1 MTTTGQRT
9 IPACDG
15 SQTPWKPLR
24 RRRVPLI
31 PVIIYL
37 FYVFKNMPT
46 DVPPARDRLKSKLP
60 PTKHVIPDAPLPPG
74 LTQSE
79 TPLRTESD
87 INDKDELCYD
97 GKLRFYELAST
108 LKLFLGDGGKSPSS
122 VTVFAAA
129 SLGSVSDLLP
139 LACCMANARVDYGR
153 WSTDGRMEQAVAAV
167 LPYVRAYLRPQILI
181 TQGETFEDQ
190 FFLRAVRTAQ
200 DHGMAYIALPR
211 VARDLI
217 WMAALGSHALQK
229 PESAG
234 SAIRLIKSLAQAD
247 FLGFSP
253 GLTIELPSHVDPE
266 LLRFLE
272 EMKRPSGMFSKI
284 SVRRRIQS
292 HQMSPGEPSLCAVEA
307 FYPQDP
313 TLSHV
318 LVLSPN
324 VELAPSFFLYLMYDI
339 LLMGISLELPS
350 SRLTDIEPF
359 KQPNTEDIQFRPT
372 PSTHLGHCPYKW
384 LELHSFLR
392 HRLAPVAD
400 AETKSSVEEKI
411 IPRIYPAFMG
421 YLLELI
427 RARGYYLLYPAFYN
441 NGSFLSRLS
450 TVNCSSYQGNF
461 LRALQISDSVLIQE
475 MEQYRRQFRLH
486 LGGCQGP
493 ENDGVA
499 RELFCAE

>member
-1 MTTTGQRT
+1 
-9 IPACDG
+9 
-15 SQTPWKPLR
+15 
-24 RRRVPLI
+24 
-31 PVIIYL
+31 
-37 FYVFKNMPT
+37 
-46 DVPPARDRLKSKLP
+46 
-60 PTKHVIPDAPLPPG
+60 
-74 LTQSE
+74 
-79 TPLRTESD
+79 
-87 INDKDELCYD
+87 
-97 GKLRFYELAST
+97 
-108 LKLFLGDGGKSPSS
+108 
-122 VTVFAAA
+122 
-129 SLGSVSDLLP
+129 
-139 LACCMANARVDYGR
+139 
-153 WSTDGRMEQAVAAV
+153 MEQAVAAV

-229 PESAG
+229 YDVHIEFLIHAEPESAG

-339 LLMGISLELPS
+339 LY
-350 SRLTDIEPF
+350 
-359 KQPNTEDIQFRPT
+359 
-372 PSTHLGHCPYKW
+372 YKYFGPVC
-384 LELHSFLR
+384 HATCQIDGYFARTSIVASYR
-392 HRLAPVAD
+392 H
-400 AETKSSVEEKI
+400 
-411 IPRIYPAFMG
+411 
-421 YLLELI
+421 
-427 RARGYYLLYPAFYN
+427 
-441 NGSFLSRLS
+441 
-450 TVNCSSYQGNF
+450 
-461 LRALQISDSVLIQE
+461 
-475 MEQYRRQFRLH
+475 
-486 LGGCQGP
+486 
-493 ENDGVA
+493 
-499 RELFCAE
+499 